1 MSSLR
6 ERNLLYARLE
16 EVLGAEPAGILMNQI
31 PTESDLATRADV
43 TDLGARFDGLEN
55 RFGNLERRF
64 DGLELRFDGLENRFD
79 ELELRFDDLEK
90 RFDLLEARFDAL
102 VGRVDQIDA
111 RMDRLEAHMV
121 RFDDKLDGFH
131 AALREQTRTYMYTM
145 TGVMA
150 AFATVVVA
158 SGVIN

>member
-16 EVLGAEPAGILMNQI
+16 EVLGTEPAGILMNQF

-43 TDLGARFDGLEN
+43 TDLGVRFDGLET
-55 RFGNLERRF
+55 RF
-64 DGLELRFDGLENRFD
+64 DGLET
-79 ELELRFDDLEK
+79 
-90 RFDLLEARFDAL
+90 RFDAL
-102 VGRVDQIDA
+102 EGRVDHLDT
-111 RMDRLEAHMV
+111 RMDRLDAHMM

-131 AALREQTRTYMYTM
+131 QALRDQTRTYILTM

-150 AFATVVVA
+150 SFTAVVVA
-158 SGVIN
+158 AGILN

>member
-16 EVLGAEPAGILMNQI
+16 EVLGTEPAEVLMNQF
-31 PTESDLATRADV
+31 PTESDLATRSDV
-43 TDLGARFDGLEN
+43 TNLGTRFNGLETRFDGLEA
-55 RFGNLERRF
+55 RFDSLETRFDGLEARFDSLETRFDGLERRF
-64 DGLELRFDGLENRFD
+64 DRLEVRL
-79 ELELRFDDLEK
+79 
-90 RFDLLEARFDAL
+90 DAL
-102 VGRVDQIDA
+102 EGRVDQIDA

-131 AALREQTRTYMYTM
+131 QALREQSRTYMLTM

-150 AFATVVVA
+150 SFSAVIVATGILA
-158 SGVIN
+158 

>member
-16 EVLGAEPAGILMNQI
+16 EVLGTEPAGILMNHI
-31 PTESDLATRADV
+31 PTDSDIATKSDV
-43 TDLGARFDGLEN
+43 AELGSRFDGLER
-55 RFGNLERRF
+55 RFDRLEVRFDALETRFDGLERRF
-64 DGLELRFDGLENRFD
+64 DRLEV
-79 ELELRFDDLEK
+79 
-90 RFDLLEARFDAL
+90 RFDAL
-102 VGRVDQIDA
+102 EGRVDQIDA

-131 AALREQTRTYMYTM
+131 QALRDQTRTYMLTM

-150 AFATVVVA
+150 SFAAVVVA
-158 SGVIN
+158 TGILT

>member
-16 EVLGAEPAGILMNQI
+16 EVLGAEPAEVLMNQF
-31 PTESDLATRADV
+31 PTESDLATRSDV
-43 TDLGARFDGLEN
+43 TNLGTRFNGLETRFDGLEA
-55 RFGNLERRF
+55 RFDSLETRF
-64 DGLELRFDGLENRFD
+64 DGLEVRL
-79 ELELRFDDLEK
+79 
-90 RFDLLEARFDAL
+90 DAL
-102 VGRVDQIDA
+102 EGRVGQIDA

-131 AALREQTRTYMYTM
+131 QALREQSRTYMLTM

-150 AFATVVVA
+150 SFSAVIVAT
-158 SGVIN
+158 GILT

>member
-6 ERNLLYARLE
+6 DRNLLYARLE

-31 PTESDLATRADV
+31 PTESDLATRADM
-43 TDLGARFDGLEN
+43 TGLGA
-55 RFGNLERRF
+55 RF
-64 DGLELRFDGLENRFD
+64 DGLELRFDGLE
-79 ELELRFDDLEK
+79 K
-90 RFDLLEARFDAL
+90 RFDGLEIRFDHLEARFDAL
-102 VGRVDQIDA
+102 EGRVDQIDA